1 MGSLPMSQLHFLG
14 DRITTTLYE
23 GTMTTQM
30 VRYDSVDGKSFFCS
44 FLFWF
49 HGCSNLTQMY
59 FPSTLSPKVYDGD
72 SYLTS
77 LGRMVTA

>member
-1 MGSLPMSQLHFLG
+1 MLLAC
-14 DRITTTLYE
+14 E
-23 GTMTTQM
+23 
-30 VRYDSVDGKSFFCS
+30 
-44 FLFWF
+44 LFDLRF
-49 HGCSNLTQMY
+49 H

>member
-1 MGSLPMSQLHFLG
+1 MLVFWFVSL
-14 DRITTTLYE
+14 
-23 GTMTTQM
+23 TQM
-30 VRYDSVDGKSFFCS
+30 VRYDSVDGKYICS

-49 HGCSNLTQMY
+49 MVAPLRVSYLTY
-59 FPSTLSPKVYDGD
+59 VFDFPSTLSPKVYDGD

>member
-1 MGSLPMSQLHFLG
+1 MLG
-14 DRITTTLYE
+14 FGCLLA
-23 GTMTTQM
+23 QM
-30 VRYDSVDGKSFFCS
+30 VRYDSVDGKCFLS

-49 HGCSNLTQMY
+49 HGCSLACELFDLRFFH
-59 FPSTLSPKVYDGD
+59 FPLTLSPKVYDGD